1 MPSAIQEIIGQTLSI
16 IATVITVF
24 SYQFRTKKTILFAQ
38 ILSTACLAISY
49 FLLGATSG
57 FALNIVG
64 IVRNLCFYFQPAKG
78 NFRYYSGAFFAVA
91 MAVVG
96 ILFWQGPADI
106 LIITALV
113 INAVMLSAFSA
124 QALRYSILFT
134 CTLMTAYALIHVNIG
149 AVLNESF
156 SIVSSFV
163 GILRYRQKS
172 TEK

>member
-1 MPSAIQEIIGQTLSI
+1 MPEQIIGQTLSV

-24 SYQFRTKKTILFAQ
+24 SYQLRTKEKILFAQ
-38 ILSTACLAISY
+38 IISTACLAGSY

-57 FALNIVG
+57 FCLNIVG
-64 IVRNLCFYFQPAKG
+64 IVRNVCYYFQPKKG
-78 NFRYYSGAFFAVA
+78 IFPYLSGAFFAVA

-96 ILFWQGPADI
+96 ALFWQGPADL

-134 CTLMTAYALIHVNIG
+134 CTLMTTYAAIHLNVG
-149 AVLNESF
+149 AILNESF
-156 SIVSSFV
+156 SVISSAV
-163 GILRYRQKS
+163 GIVRYRRKKD
-172 TEK
+172 T

>member
-1 MPSAIQEIIGQTLSI
+1 MNWEWKDYVGQALCIFATLLTFLSYQVNKKNQVLAVQTV
-16 IATVITVF
+16 ATV
-24 SYQFRTKKTILFAQ
+24 SMCAG
-38 ILSTACLAISY
+38 Y
-49 FLLGATSG
+49 FFLGATSG

-113 INAVMLSAFSA
+113 INSVMLSAFSA

-134 CTLMTAYALIHVNIG
+134 CTLMTAYAMIHVNIG
-149 AVLNESF
+149 AVCNESF